1 MGFKF
6 LSKIAVAIGIALVIV
21 VLLEFVLLISYV
33 KETDADILPNAEESS
48 ISYDGINNH
57 VTTVHEAVPSKRKSE
72 PEREQINYKPTKR

>member
-6 LSKIAVAIGIALVIV
+6 LSKIAVALGIALVIV

-33 KETDADILPNAEESS
+33 KETDADILPNAEKSS

-57 VTTVHEAVPSKRKSE
+57 VTTVHEAVSSKRKSE

>member
-6 LSKIAVAIGIALVIV
+6 LSKIAVALGIALVIV

-33 KETDADILPNAEESS
+33 KETGADILPNAEESS
-48 ISYDGINNH
+48 ISYDDINNH

>member
-6 LSKIAVAIGIALVIV
+6 LSKIAVALGIALVIV

-33 KETDADILPNAEESS
+33 KETDADILPNAEES